1 MVSSGRRWS
10 DSVQIGEVSSFSS
23 LRVWSPENTENP
35 QLPFIYFYN
44 VKAKGSGIQASIS
57 PVTDYWKNW
66 PSVKILDFVKYV

>member
-23 LRVWSPENTENP
+23 LRVWFPENTENP

-44 VKAKGSGIQASIS
+44 VKANYENYTESQI
-57 PVTDYWKNW
+57 
-66 PSVKILDFVKYV
+66 